1 MVGVPRVHK
10 KKILIILIIL
20 FVSIPSAGAQE
31 NPDLESLAIDLWP
44 EYDDPGVLVIYKAVL
59 SPQVTLPAE
68 ITLRI
73 PVEAGAPFAVAV
85 GPDPSSVSDVVYD
98 TQVMG
103 DWLDVSFIA
112 TTPVIQFEYYDP
124 RLEKEGSLRT
134 FDYNWPGDYAVNSL
148 NLQVQHPLGSSNL
161 SVIPTAGRVVQNSD
175 GFTYNIIEVG
185 ALSEGSLFD
194 LRVSYQK
201 ETDALSIES
210 LEILPSGTITPG
222 TSSLLNLDQWWVW
235 LLGVLG
241 IVLIGGGG
249 FWYWRMG
256 RQETTSR
263 KRRHR
268 KAPEKESAGS
278 SPESVVYCHQC
289 GKRAGPSDQF
299 CRSCGTR
306 LRTEER

>member
-1 MVGVPRVHK
+1 MVGDRRLHK
-10 KKILIILIIL
+10 KIILTILIAL
-20 FVSIPSAGAQE
+20 FVSIPSVGAQE
-31 NPDLESLAIDLWP
+31 SPSLESLAIDLWP
-44 EYDDPGVLVIYKAVL
+44 EYDDPSVLVIYKAVL
-59 SPQVTLPAE
+59 SPQVSLPAE

-85 GPDPSSVSDVVYD
+85 GPDPSSVADVVYD

-124 RLEKEGSLRT
+124 RLVKEGSLRT
-134 FDYNWPGDYAVNSL
+134 FNYTWPGDYAVNAL
-148 NLQVQHPLGSSNL
+148 DLQVQHPLGASSV
-161 SVIPTAGRVVQNSD
+161 SVMPTAGRVVQNND
-175 GFTYNIIEVG
+175 GFAYNIIEVG
-185 ALSEGSLFD
+185 ALSEGSIFD
-194 LRVSYQK
+194 IAVSYQK

-210 LEILPSGTITPG
+210 LEIQPSATITSG

-235 LLGVLG
+235 VLGILG

-268 KAPEKESAGS
+268 KAPGKESAGGG
-278 SPESVVYCHQC
+278 PESVVYCHQC
-289 GKRAGPSDQF
+289 GKRAGSSDQF

-306 LRTEER
+306 LRTE